1 MRLLE
6 LSGIIKEMDCD
17 TNLSYIV
24 EKEIDFQ
31 LTEYKILRHQEKSVF
46 IDCYKML
53 FNGKIQLY
61 YFTNTYIPLES
72 ILKQANEE
80 TLIKILTNLYSSLL
94 EVKNLGFL
102 KLRSIVSETSHIYVD
117 NNTKK
122 VKLIYLPINQR
133 LFPNNLSFES
143 NMKKNLIQVLLT
155 VNIHNSYVIQW
166 IIDQLSDEKLEMEQ
180 IYSILKNSRAITN
193 QTNNI
198 RKNIAAFNLKIKSM
212 DTMNPIVF
220 AVSQD
225 EFLIGRK
232 ASAVDG
238 VVAFN
243 KLIGRVHCK
252 INRQG
257 YNFLVTDLKS
267 INGTYINGKRLKSDI
282 PYPISD
288 GDILK
293 LATSEFM
300 VSIE

>member
-1 MRLLE
+1 MGLLE

-24 EKEIDFQ
+24 EKETDFQ

-46 IDCYKML
+46 VDCYKML

-72 ILKQANEE
+72 ILKQAKEE
-80 TLIKILTNLYSSLL
+80 TLIKVLMNLYSSLL

-143 NMKKNLIQVLLT
+143 NMKKNLIQVLRT
-155 VNIHNSYVIQW
+155 VNIHNSYVIEW

-180 IYSILKNSRAITN
+180 IYSMLKNSRAITN

-198 RKNIAAFNLKIKSM
+198 RKNVTTFNLKIKSM

-220 AVSQD
+220 AVLQD

-257 YNFLVTDLKS
+257 YNFLVTDLRS
-267 INGTYINGKRLKSDI
+267 VNGTYINGKRLKPDI